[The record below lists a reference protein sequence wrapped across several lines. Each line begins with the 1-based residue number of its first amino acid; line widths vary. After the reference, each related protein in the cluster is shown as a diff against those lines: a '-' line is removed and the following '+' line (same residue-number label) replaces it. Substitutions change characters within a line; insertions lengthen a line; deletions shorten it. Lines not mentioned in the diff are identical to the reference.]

1 MFDLLKISSKFMK
14 GMVERAIVSK
24 VEKAYGIRLDLVLDD
39 FEIKHCN
46 DHCQIVF
53 RIAAEGSMSEND
65 FRNVV
70 EKALN

>member
-14 GMVERAIVSK
+14 GMVAQAIMNK
-24 VEKAYGIRLDLVLDD
+24 VEKTYGVRLDLMLDD
-39 FEIKHCN
+39 FEVKHCN
-46 DHCQIVF
+46 DHCQVVF
-53 RIAAEGSMSEND
+53 KVAAEGSMSEKD

>member
-1 MFDLLKISSKFMK
+1 MFDLLKLSSKFMK
-14 GMVERAIVSK
+14 GIVAHAIMLK
-24 VEKAYGIRLDLVLDD
+24 VKKDYGVNLDLVLDD

-53 RIAAEGSMSEND
+53 KIAAQGSMSEND